1 MPMHSNSGSTAS
13 YNIAPRAWSCIRY
26 KEEGR
31 KSRVHLYT
39 AIMLCEVPLKLTLW
53 FYCYAKE
60 NISTKLT
67 VVPVK
72 STSWHRD

>member
-39 AIMLCEVPLKLTLW
+39 AIMLW